1 MQSSALDLQ
10 KPFEYV
16 TLAGNVIRSVV
27 APGKGAPVHYKV
39 RVLTSNQH
47 LNKHSII
54 NQFIIILII

>member
-1 MQSSALDLQ
+1 MQSSVLDLQ

-39 RVLTSNQH
+39 RVLTLNQH
-47 LNKHSII
+47 L
-54 NQFIIILII
+54 Q